1 MTVMVAAELQKRKG
15 VQNWVTVLSLDK
27 LVILYLSA
35 GKVLCDSV
43 TRSVT
48 GDLVLVPASAQA
60 AVIASSPQPQFCAC
74 ELQIIRLSF
83 SFHQVLSNC
92 YAVSSIRGS

>member
-1 MTVMVAAELQKRKG
+1 MLLYKTEENFGCENHYFVGVLHQVLQQIPTYGLGDSPPHPPMTVMVAAELQKRKG

-48 GDLVLVPASAQA
+48 
-60 AVIASSPQPQFCAC
+60 
-74 ELQIIRLSF
+74 
-83 SFHQVLSNC
+83 
-92 YAVSSIRGS
+92 